1 MSLSDKPVQQITQAD
16 LQSLVDNRVAERKI
30 LEYKLALPGRTD
42 TDKRE
47 MLADAS
53 SFANASGGDL
63 LYGVAEKSAV
73 PVGLPGIA
81 ASDADAGILR
91 LESSIRDGVQPRIG
105 GVTSHPVSVAT
116 DRVVLVVRIPRSWA
130 APHMVTFGG
139 LDRFYTR
146 NSRGKY
152 QMDVGEL
159 RLAFTAAQTA
169 VERARNFRLERVG
182 RIITGETPISLDDR
196 ARVVLHIVP
205 LSPSAT
211 PNSFDLASIH
221 KLPQVPSPMHTRHN
235 DYRYNLDG
243 LLFYAEGASTPTAHS
258 YLQFFRDG
266 SVEAVSTSLLN
277 FSVADSYFIQSV
289 PVEDQLISSLTQY
302 LHTLRIL
309 EFVPPF
315 AVMVSLLGIQGFR
328 IMPSQIRTDLT
339 YPYSDP
345 IPQRE
350 LLLPDVVMENS
361 DLQASQILKPVFD
374 VLWNAAGL
382 ERCLNYT
389 ADGSRIL
396 ERR

>member
-1 MSLSDKPVQQITQAD
+1 MDK
-16 LQSLVDNRVAERKI
+16 
-30 LEYKLALPGRTD
+30 
-42 TDKRE
+42 DKRE

-105 GVTSHPVSVAT
+105 GITSHPVTVAT
-116 DRVVLVVRIPRSWA
+116 DRVVIVVRIPKSWA

-169 VERARNFRLERVG
+169 VERARNFRLERMG
-182 RIITGETPISLDDR
+182 RIVTGETPIHLDDR
-196 ARVVLHIVP
+196 AKVVLHIVP
-205 LSPSAT
+205 LNLSTTPS
-211 PNSFDLASIH
+211 SFDLASIH
-221 KLPQVPSPMHTRHN
+221 ELQQVPRPMYTKLGE
-235 DYRYNLDG
+235 YRYNLDG
-243 LLFYAEGASTPTAHS
+243 LLFFAQGAATPTAHS
-258 YLQFFRDG
+258 YLQFFRNG
-266 SVEAVSTSLLN
+266 SVEAVSTGLLN
-277 FSVADSYFIQSV
+277 YSTADCNFIPSMR
-289 PVEDQLISSLTQY
+289 VENELIACLDHY
-302 LHTLRIL
+302 LKTLGSL

-328 IMPSQIRTDLT
+328 ILPSEVQRNHN
-339 YPYSDP
+339 YPFSDP
-345 IPQRE
+345 IPQRD
-350 LLLPDVVMENS
+350 LLLPDAVMES
-361 DLQASQILKPVFD
+361 SELQASQLLKPIFD
-374 VLWNAAGL
+374 VLWNAAGF